1 MGYTTKFT
9 GSVSL
14 SRALTIAEAR
24 ILLEAN
30 EDNDATKALFGRNNY
45 LQWVPTESL
54 DAIVWDGNEKFYDY
68 VELMGDVCRWLKERG
83 ITANGDLYWAGESAD
98 DRGTLMVKDNEV
110 TAEKGTTAKKRACKP
125 LTLGRLAEIALDQ
138 VTKTA

>member
-68 VELMGDVCRWLKERG
+68 IDLMGDVCAWLKARD
-83 ITANGDLYWAGESAD
+83 ITANGELSWAGESAD
-98 DRGTLMVKDNEV
+98 DRGTLTVKDNEV
-110 TAEKGTTAKKRACKP
+110 TADKGATAKKRAGKP
-125 LTLGRLAEIALDQ
+125 LSLSKLAEMALDQ
-138 VTKTA
+138 VTGG